1 MIVKKENHRKVGILN
16 MFDIIK
22 QANKVSA
29 YLTEYIA
36 DKEADIK
43 QLPTHIAPGSKCIVI
58 ESGNTYYLNC
68 SHQWTKSQSSGGG
81 GGSGDEW
88 EDMNGSGSSSSGS
101 SDNWEEM

>member
-1 MIVKKENHRKVGILN
+1 
-16 MFDIIK
+16 MFDIMK
-22 QANKVSA
+22 QANKISA

-81 GGSGDEW
+81 GGGGSGDEW